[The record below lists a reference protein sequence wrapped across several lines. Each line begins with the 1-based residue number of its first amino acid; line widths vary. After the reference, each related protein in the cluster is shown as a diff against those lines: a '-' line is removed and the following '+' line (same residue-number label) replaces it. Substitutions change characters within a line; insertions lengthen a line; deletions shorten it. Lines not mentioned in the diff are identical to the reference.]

1 MRKPRLQW
9 DSREGLALVLDFILG
24 GFFTLTLVQNR
35 GGEPLQLVL
44 VALLGL
50 LCLGGAAAL
59 LMRLRSVASGV
70 QGSAAVV
77 ALVLSATLAFQ
88 VLTGGDRFVLPYGLM
103 IVLALAGFAGLFAWL
118 AAQLKNLAV

>member
-1 MRKPRLQW
+1 MQKQRVVW
-9 DSREGLALVLDFILG
+9 DTREGLALVLDFILG

-35 GGEPLQLVL
+35 GGELLQLAL

-59 LMRLRSVASGV
+59 VLRLRSVASGL
-70 QGSAAVV
+70 QGGGAVAAL
-77 ALVLSATLAFQ
+77 ALSGTLGVQ

-103 IVLALAGFAGLFAWL
+103 IVVALAGFAGLFGWL
-118 AAQLKNLAV
+118 AVQMKKLP